1 MLPSRTLLPLF
12 LAAAFQ
18 AGCRSSAPTPPLR
31 EMSVTTDSPPPQE
44 SGVRIEPPPDV
55 GRMMTLPGGRISKMY
70 FVKPGKAKV
79 LTDLFKQHL
88 KLADVASIDNYESN
102 HKATNPKKPDEN
114 PAPHAACDLL
124 IVTASVD
131 EIGLADEFL
140 DIVEG
145 QMPQVEIKARVVE
158 IIRGNAREVGITT
171 DVKEDPAHPGTLFR
185 DYLGRFNTDA
195 FLASLN
201 PGNVGGFQGA
211 VLRLGSLQNKIDMNL
226 VIELIESQ
234 TQAEVLSAPSVRVL
248 NGYMAQ
254 IRTGDK
260 TPVSKVVVT
269 ANTSIVGAEYM
280 DTGVTLN
287 VSPWIVSKD
296 TIRLEIR
303 PEVSAVTGFAPV
315 QTSAGVVGNPIIS
328 TRNATT
334 TVNVRDG
341 EIFVLG
347 GLLVNNDVESERR
360 IPLLGDIPIL
370 GALFRFNRK
379 QKVRSELLF
388 LIQPRILADLPVE
401 GEKTVL
407 PPAERR

>member
-1 MLPSRTLLPLF
+1 VPRLRALV
-12 LAAAFQ
+12 LAALA
-18 AGCRSSAPTPPLR
+18 AGLPACTSTTPPRPERDL
-31 EMSVTTDSPPPQE
+31 SIATNSPPQE
-44 SGVRIEPPPDV
+44 EARVEPPSDI
-55 GRMMTLPGGRISKMY
+55 GRMMMLPGGRASKMY
-70 FVKPGKAKV
+70 FLKAGKGTV
-79 LTDLFKQHL
+79 LMKLIKDLL
-88 KLADVASIDNYESN
+88 KLGDVALIENFESN
-102 HKATNPKKPDEN
+102 NQATNPRAPDG
-114 PAPHAACDLL
+114 PPLPRSACDLMV
-124 IVTASVD
+124 VTASTD
-131 EIGLADEFL
+131 EIALVDEFL

-158 IIRGNAREVGITT
+158 IIRGNTREVGITT

-211 VLRLGSLQNKIDMNL
+211 ILRLGSLQNKIDMNL
-226 VIELIESQ
+226 VIELIEQQ

-260 TPVSKVVVT
+260 TPVSKVVIT
-269 ANTSIVGAEYM
+269 ATSSVVGAEYM

-315 QTSAGVVGNPIIS
+315 QTSAGLVGNPIIS

-347 GLLVNNDVESERR
+347 GLLVNNDVESVRK
-360 IPLLGDIPIL
+360 IPLLGDLPLI
-370 GALFRFNRK
+370 GAFFRFTRK

-388 LIQPRILADLPVE
+388 LIQPRILADLPLE